1 MTLSVKDYLENE
13 AVVQVDWEQ
22 GLLAENYSVH
32 LSSTKYSNVTTTNN
46 NSIRVILSYNNEYN
60 FNLVGN
66 NCKGSS
72 IPFSTTFVV
81 GK

>member
-32 LSSTKYSNVTTTNN
+32 LSSTDYSNVTTTNN
-46 NSIRVILSYNNEYN
+46 NSIGVILSYNNEYN
-60 FNLVGN
+60 FSLVAN